1 MLVAPK
7 AKRPLRNAQRQA
19 RYRERHMEG
28 IDGDKER
35 IQFVFEVGTKKR
47 LQRIARHH
55 SLSATRLIEQWTRQT
70 ASEIADQKER
80 EARRAITARY
90 KHNG

>member
-1 MLVAPK
+1 VAPK
-7 AKRPLRNAQRQA
+7 AKGPLTNAQRQA

-28 IDGDKER
+28 VDGDKER
-35 IQFVFEVGTKKR
+35 AQFIFAVGTKKR
-47 LQRIARHH
+47 LARVARHYG
-55 SLSATRLIEQWTRQT
+55 LTPTRLIEQWSRQM

-90 KHNG
+90 KRNG